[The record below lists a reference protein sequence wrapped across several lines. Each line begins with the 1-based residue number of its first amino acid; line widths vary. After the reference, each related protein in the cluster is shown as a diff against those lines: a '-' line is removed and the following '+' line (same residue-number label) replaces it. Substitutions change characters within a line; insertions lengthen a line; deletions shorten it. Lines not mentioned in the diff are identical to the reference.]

1 MSRASSLRLLVA
13 FAAAACG
20 DSVFQNSGNGPPI
33 GFAASYGIWT
43 PGPRDD
49 GTAEVHNSYSVVG
62 PDRKLY
68 PTWHPPVDPVTGCSF
83 GHDHGRD
90 PRGSTLYAEVG
101 PIPFGYANEQLD
113 VYDPANPRH
122 EDHFGHKIEWE
133 NDVLMRFGSAAAGSL
148 FEIRDRKSTRLNSSH
163 TVIYPLPLHDALPI
177 SGTIRAATPAGRRCT
192 RRSGRSPS
200 DTPTSS
206 STSMTPR
213 TPATRTTSAT
223 RSSGRTTC

>member
-1 MSRASSLRLLVA
+1 MSRASSLPLLVA
-13 FAAAACG
+13 LAAAACG

-49 GTAEVHNSYSVVG
+49 CTAEVHNSYSVVG

-90 PRGSTLYAEVG
+90 PRGSALYAEVG

-122 EDHFGHKIEWE
+122 EDHFGHKIEWQ
-133 NDVLMRFGSAAAGSL
+133 NDVLLRAGSGRPRVSVSEAL
-148 FEIRDRKSTRLNSSH
+148 
-163 TVIYPLPLHDALPI
+163 LP
-177 SGTIRAATPAGRRCT
+177 GVPAE
-192 RRSGRSPS
+192 PFL
-200 DTPTSS
+200 
-206 STSMTPR
+206 
-213 TPATRTTSAT
+213 
-223 RSSGRTTC
+223 

>member
-1 MSRASSLRLLVA
+1 MSRASSLPLLVA
-13 FAAAACG
+13 LAAAACG

-33 GFAASYGIWT
+33 GFAQSYGIWT

-49 GTAEVHNSYSVVG
+49 CTAEVHNSYSVVG

-133 NDVLMRFGSAAAGSL
+133 NDVLMRFGSAAA
-148 FEIRDRKSTRLNSSH
+148 RSH
-163 TVIYPLPLHDALPI
+163 LRRSVRA
-177 SGTIRAATPAGRRCT
+177 RAARSAVRLRRVARELATLAQRAG
-192 RRSGRSPS
+192 SGR
-200 DTPTSS
+200 
-206 STSMTPR
+206 PR
-213 TPATRTTSAT
+213 ASVSESLLP
-223 RSSGRTTC
+223 GVPPEPFL